1 MLAVGLVVGTARV
14 GAALVAVPVAA
25 WPASALG
32 GVTGD
37 VLGAIEQVVEC
48 TVLVVVSGLALH
60 HADLVEPDWS
70 ERQVQPTRVAR
81 RVMPSTR
88 SSSPRANENRP

>member
-1 MLAVGLVVGTARV
+1 MRTLRRGAARVGVAVGVAITILAVGWWSGPLVFGRGARLRCWSPSSA
-14 GAALVAVPVAA
+14 GR
-25 WPASALG
+25 ALG

-60 HADLVEPDWS
+60 HPLWWS
-70 ERQVQPTRVAR
+70 
-81 RVMPSTR
+81 
-88 SSSPRANENRP
+88 